1 MNTSVNDQTEN
12 FALFVGSLSA
22 NTTQE
27 HLIEYFSQFGNV
39 HGANL
44 ITDWATGA
52 SKRCGIVFCSDE
64 ATLAKALSF
73 KPHKLDGKAIRVSLA
88 DQEKKGTK
96 KISTTNLFVGN
107 ISEKCTEQE
116 IRLLFDKFGQIE
128 SVRFFKNAS
137 TKPNTKNAIIQ
148 YIDSKSVELA
158 FKSKS
163 EMGTNDDSLKISPLK
178 QKKAPQTKM
187 EAFEDMA
194 SMMMQ
199 MYKNDLTGTQNQH
212 SYGLNVRG
220 FHFGQNINSSFSEMD
235 DFPQPVARRHRKSSS
250 VDVLANKNTNQDYFG
265 NSQHI
270 HDYTHVPMPAFKW
283 SKSPLQ
289 TSPQATAHTESV
301 PYKMKLKSSES
312 SRQIPEEKARVI
324 EPEVNEE
331 DVGEELVA
339 NNFVT
344 LIDLFNDDDNLST
357 SFYGVSPM
365 RRSRQAMSTT
375 KSSRLA
381 HGDSSSD
388 CPEELNSDRASH

>member
-1 MNTSVNDQTEN
+1 MHTSVSEQAEN
-12 FALFVGSLSA
+12 FAIFVGSLSA

-27 HLIEYFSQFGNV
+27 HLVEYFSQFGRV
-39 HGANL
+39 QGANL

-64 ATLAKALSF
+64 HTLTAALAF

-107 ISEKCTEQE
+107 ISEKCSEQE
-116 IRLLFDKFGQIE
+116 MRLLFDKFGAIE
-128 SVRFFKNAS
+128 SIRFFKNAS

-163 EMGTNDDSLKISPLK
+163 EMGNNDDSLKISPLK
-178 QKKAPQTKM
+178 QKKVHQTKV

-199 MYKNDLTGTQNQH
+199 IYKNDLNVPQSP

-220 FHFGQNINSSFSEMD
+220 FNFGQTMNSSFSEVD
-235 DFPQPVARRHRKSSS
+235 YFPQVVRRHRKSSS
-250 VDVLANKNTNQDYFG
+250 VDVLASKGTNRDYSGHQTGYNNMHMPAF
-265 NSQHI
+265 NWSKP
-270 HDYTHVPMPAFKW
+270 THVPLAPTHKE
-283 SKSPLQ
+283 P
-289 TSPQATAHTESV
+289 V
-301 PYKMKLKSSES
+301 PYKMKLISSES
-312 SRQIPEEKARVI
+312 LSQVAEERPKIA
-324 EPEVNEE
+324 EPEADEE
-331 DVGEELVA
+331 QLEGP
-339 NNFVT
+339 NNFIT

-365 RRSRQAMSTT
+365 RMSKQAMSNT
-375 KSSRLA
+375 KSSRLVN
-381 HGDSSSD
+381 GDSSSD
-388 CPEELNSDRASH
+388 CPEELNSDRASQ